1 MIPVRQMEVTPVQ
14 IILTREVTGGPME
27 GKSILLKWLRRQC
40 CFYALKS
47 LGKKR
52 MGYNR
57 FMLLSAIILVF
68 EYKAAD
74 TFHEAP
80 ALLCVHS
87 NNAFL

>member
-1 MIPVRQMEVTPVQ
+1 
-14 IILTREVTGGPME
+14 ME
-27 GKSILLKWLRRQC
+27 GKSILLKWPRRQ
-40 CFYALKS
+40 YGVYVLRS

-68 EYKAAD
+68 EYKAAE